1 MNSQSYLSATCQRMV
16 EGKTYREKISGRY
29 LTKEEQANFSG
40 TCEDIKESWEKTS
53 KSKHNGVDPHDVI
66 EKYGADTVR
75 LFMLFKVC
83 TT

>member
-1 MNSQSYLSATCQRMV
+1 MNSPSYLSVTCQGMV

-29 LTKEEQANFSG
+29 LTKEEQTNFSG
-40 TCEDIKESWEKTS
+40 TCEDIKESWEKMS
-53 KSKHNGVDPHDVI
+53 KSKRNGVDVI
-66 EKYGADTVR
+66 EKYGADTVK

>member
-1 MNSQSYLSATCQRMV
+1 MNSPSYLSVTCQGTV
-16 EGKTYREKISGRY
+16 EGMTYREKISGRY

-40 TCEDIKESWEKTS
+40 TYEDIKESWEKM
-53 KSKHNGVDPHDVI
+53 SKHNGVDVI